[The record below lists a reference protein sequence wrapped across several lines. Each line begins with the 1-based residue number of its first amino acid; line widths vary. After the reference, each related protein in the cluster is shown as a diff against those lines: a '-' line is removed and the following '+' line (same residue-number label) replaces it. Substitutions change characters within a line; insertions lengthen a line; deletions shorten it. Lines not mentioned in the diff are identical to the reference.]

1 MQTLKK
7 LKKQF
12 CVYVNF
18 WVARYIYDV
27 DGNNK
32 NYDCH
37 NVRQIMTYLNI
48 WFFYPYLLF
57 MHMIDTGNL

>member
-1 MQTLKK
+1 M
-7 LKKQF
+7 
-12 CVYVNF
+12 
-18 WVARYIYDV
+18 AGYIHDV

-37 NVRQIMTYLNI
+37 NVRQIMTYLDI

-57 MHMIDTGNL
+57 MHIIDTGNL